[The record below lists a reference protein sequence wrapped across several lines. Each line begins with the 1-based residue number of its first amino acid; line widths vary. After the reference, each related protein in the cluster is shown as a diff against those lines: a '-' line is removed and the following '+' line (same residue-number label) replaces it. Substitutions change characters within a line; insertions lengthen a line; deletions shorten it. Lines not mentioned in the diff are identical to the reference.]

1 MEETAKKIKQVVAI
15 LMRKKTYTL
24 AGIMYMKNIPMPV
37 DIKTAKYLRNT
48 GIFSFKKLEAKD
60 E

>member
-1 MEETAKKIKQVVAI
+1 MEETAKTIKQVVAI

-24 AGIMYMKNIPMPV
+24 AGVMYMKNIPMPV

-48 GIFSFKKLEAKD
+48 GLFRFEKLG
-60 E
+60 